1 MATSICRQ
9 SILILG
15 GANVLGYY
23 IEKVCIIALANVL
36 G

>member
-1 MATSICRQ
+1 MAASICRQ

-15 GANVLGYY
+15 DANVLGYTN
-23 IEKVCIIALANVL
+23 EKVCIIALANVL

>member
-9 SILILG
+9 SILILD
-15 GANVLGYY
+15 GANVLGYMN
-23 IEKVCIIALANVL
+23 EKVCIIALANML